1 MSQHFHVKGVLLIS
15 ALWKWVEV
23 SMNKWSDK
31 IYWPYVMS
39 DMVMPTRVAQ
49 LYCETDG
56 HPQENLGSIRLY
68 YKVNNM
74 SDNQFKRYWSRR
86 IMV

>member
-1 MSQHFHVKGVLLIS
+1 
-15 ALWKWVEV
+15 
-23 SMNKWSDK
+23 
-31 IYWPYVMS
+31 MS

-74 SDNQFKRYWSRR
+74 LDNQFKRYWSRR